1 MAISPRLA
9 TRTLRIRCEAAGF
22 TLRSTIRM
30 KGRAARTRVRRERFD
45 HSRCGETM
53 SRPRLSEFFSV
64 LFITAAA
71 LLSATARGAAPPPIA
86 IVIHGGAG
94 VIEPAK
100 MTAAGEASYR
110 AGL

>member
-1 MAISPRLA
+1 
-9 TRTLRIRCEAAGF
+9 
-22 TLRSTIRM
+22 
-30 KGRAARTRVRRERFD
+30 
-45 HSRCGETM
+45 M

-64 LFITAAA
+64 LFIAAA

-110 AGL
+110 CLLYTSPSPRDRG